1 MPQAWDSIYTS
12 IRRMKHWSLG
22 TEGPKRNFKL
32 NLDPTPAQLRAYIKS
47 TDGPAII
54 DVETPHENH
63 NLITICGVSVSQDS
77 AMSFPWRGEY
87 IDIMTELLCDP
98 TRWKGGHNF
107 AFDQHAFRA
116 YSIKP
121 VMPIFC
127 TIQAEAL
134 LRPPFREAKKRRWLS
149 LASATMRVHNGTPA
163 WKEPDKPHTQAFYRV
178 AFPDIPEW
186 QHARLYNALD
196 CLYNFWLWCHQRAQL
211 DQTGML
217 DLFATIVAPAG
228 MTLVDLEER
237 GIPLDEPKR
246 LKLRLKTEG
255 LIDVHTIEIRRFA
268 AESHTHRRSLL
279 MGAIQELENEVDVWK
294 GAAPTVIEPG
304 FGIVRR
310 VVCVE
315 HPTYTGYTKRSKCPG
330 CLEVFEA
337 NLSGRSTVKE
347 ILARRTKARTR
358 LKQIGE
364 EFKPDNDNHWRWLLF
379 DVDGPLGLTPL
390 ETTDKK
396 KLPKVDEDNIEALQ
410 RLHPDVQ
417 VLRLRVELQHAL
429 HRLRFVLS
437 VPTDDKGRVHFAF
450 SLHRT
455 ENGRVASGLDEEE
468 PEKARA
474 SAGGN
479 AQNITEFDREIYIA
493 EEGKILCEH
502 DLKQVELDVMARLA
516 RDLPL
521 IKVLTEGGD
530 IHSENAS
537 AIFSTPVERVKT
549 DLIWFEGGW
558 RNKRHAAKR
567 ASHGWDYGMMDYK
580 CGRMFQPWANNTRTE
595 VAQFLSEKFET
606 TSGNRGISLVAM
618 KRRLQAAEVSMN
630 PKDEI
635 VKAWARL
642 YDAANTI
649 TAEGWRLAY
658 FGKWRGLASYQDF
671 IVDMASKR
679 RVLTNP
685 FGRMLRFYGFKWNRN
700 KKVMEFTEREEALAF
715 TPAST
720 VGDMVKWMLPR
731 VNAIASEHGGELLTT
746 THDSFLS
753 MLPDSPIVV
762 ASYHKAMKVVL
773 ERAWPELDHGA
784 GILINMGSPFRC
796 RTDFM
801 TGYNWRKGHL
811 CHQECDPGCVLDN
824 PRGLFDYQEKAA

>member
-1 MPQAWDSIYTS
+1 
-12 IRRMKHWSLG
+12 
-22 TEGPKRNFKL
+22 
-32 NLDPTPAQLRAYIKS
+32 
-47 TDGPAII
+47 
-54 DVETPHENH
+54 
-63 NLITICGVSVSQDS
+63 
-77 AMSFPWRGEY
+77 
-87 IDIMTELLCDP
+87 
-98 TRWKGGHNF
+98 
-107 AFDQHAFRA
+107 
-116 YSIKP
+116 
-121 VMPIFC
+121 
-127 TIQAEAL
+127 
-134 LRPPFREAKKRRWLS
+134 
-149 LASATMRVHNGTPA
+149 MRVHNGTPA
-163 WKEPDKPHTQAFYRV
+163 WKEPDKPYTQAFYRV
-178 AFPDIPEW
+178 AFPDVPEW
-186 QHARLYNALD
+186 QHARLYCALD

-211 DQTGML
+211 EQTGML
-217 DLFATIVAPAG
+217 DLFANIVAPAG
-228 MTLVDLEER
+228 ITLVDMEAR

-246 LKLRLKTEG
+246 LKLRTKTEE
-255 LIDVHTIEIRRFA
+255 LIDEHTIEIRRFA
-268 AESHTHRRSLL
+268 AESHNHRRSLL
-279 MGAIQELENEVDVWK
+279 LGAIQELEDTVAKHK
-294 GAAPTVIEPG
+294 GTHPLLYEPG
-304 FGIVRR
+304 SGTFRG
-310 VVCVE
+310 VVCGQ
-315 HPTYTGYTKRSKCPG
+315 HRSYTGYTKRSKCAG

-337 NLSGRSTVKE
+337 NLSQRSLVKE
-347 ILARRTKARTR
+347 IAARRTKARTR
-358 LKQIGE
+358 LKQIGD

-379 DVDGPLGLTPL
+379 DPDGPLSLTAL

-410 RLHPDVQ
+410 RLHPDVD
-417 VLRLRVELQHAL
+417 VLRFRVELQHAL

-493 EEGKILCEH
+493 EPGKILCEH

-537 AIFSTPVERVKT
+537 AIFETPVERVKK
-549 DLIWFEGGW
+549 DLIWFEGSW

-567 ASHGWDYGMMDYK
+567 ASHGWDYGMHDYK
-580 CGRMFQPWANNTRTE
+580 CGRMFQPWANSTRTE
-595 VAQFLSEKFET
+595 VAQFLSEKFEA
-606 TSGNRGISLVAM
+606 TSGHRGISLVAM
-618 KRRLQAAEVSMN
+618 KRRLKHAEDSMN
-630 PKDEI
+630 PRDEVI
-635 VKAWARL
+635 KAWARL
-642 YDAANTI
+642 FDAANTI
-649 TAEGWRLAY
+649 TAETWRLAY
-658 FGKWRGLASYQDF
+658 FAKWKGLAHYQDF
-671 IVDMASKR
+671 IVDLASKR
-679 RVLTNP
+679 RSLTNS
-685 FGRMLRFYGFKWNRN
+685 FGRVLRFYGFQWNRN

-753 MLPDSPIVV
+753 MLPDSPVVV

-773 ERAWPELDHGA
+773 EREWPEIDNGA
-784 GILINMGSPFRC
+784 GILIAMPGKFRC

-801 TGYNWRKGHL
+801 TGYNWRKGHV
-811 CHQECDPGCVLDN
+811 CTPDCDADCVLVN